1 MKEFKN
7 GTYTG
12 ERALFALQ
20 DATIVD
26 CVFED
31 GESPLKEGRNL
42 QVNKTTFRWKYP
54 LWYCHNVEVKDCVIE
69 QTARSGIWYT
79 FNINMTDC
87 MIASPKTF
95 RRSGNIVLNN
105 CEIPNAQET
114 LWNCKDIKL
123 KNVKIK
129 GDYLGFNSS
138 DIEIDNMELDGNY
151 AFDGAKNIVIRNSIL
166 YTKDAF
172 WNSENVTV
180 IDSTII
186 GEYLGWNTK
195 NITLINCTIESHQG
209 FCSMEKVKMVN
220 CKLINSDLCFEY
232 CSDLDIEL
240 AAPIDSIKNPYSGKI
255 VAPEIKEL
263 ILDEKFIDPSKTEII
278 IK

>member
-1 MKEFKN
+1 
-7 GTYTG
+7 
-12 ERALFALQ
+12 
-20 DATIVD
+20 
-26 CVFED
+26 
-31 GESPLKEGRNL
+31 
-42 QVNKTTFRWKYP
+42 
-54 LWYCHNVEVKDCVIE
+54 
-69 QTARSGIWYT
+69 
-79 FNINMTDC
+79 MTDC

-209 FCSMEKVKMVN
+209 FCYMENVKLIN

-232 CSDLDIEL
+232 CKNIDADINSVVK
-240 AAPIDSIKNPYSGKI
+240 SIKNPYSGRI
-255 VAPEIKEL
+255 VVKGVDEL
-263 ILDEKFIDPSKTEII
+263 ILDEQYIDKSK
-278 IK
+278 IKVLLKR